1 MDIFF
6 IFNDTEDG
14 LKQMPNIFWKVL
26 KAVKIH
32 QVAKGQAMPT
42 NLSSTS
48 IDTSV

>member
-1 MDIFF
+1 MEIIL

-14 LKQMPNIFWKVL
+14 LKQMPNIFLESFKGCENTPS
-26 KAVKIH
+26 
-32 QVAKGQAMPT
+32 KGQATPT